1 MFKQMPQNIS
11 TFGADI
17 DGVIYLIYA
26 IVGFFFVA
34 MEGYLVYAVVRYRR
48 REGVKAEYGTGET
61 WREMRCVVA
70 LVVVVTILDFVI
82 DLRGADVWAKVKQNM
97 PTEGVHIRVEAQQFA
112 WTFVYPGADGLF
124 NTKDDLS
131 VPRILHVPVNTKIRV
146 TLTSKDV
153 IHSFCIPETRLKQD
167 IMPGREID
175 AWFEV
180 TRTGTFSIVC
190 AELCG
195 LGHTKMLGVLEVHD
209 AAGYE
214 RWIAETTKELL
225 E

>member
-1 MFKQMPQNIS
+1 MFDKLPQNIS

-17 DGVIYLIYA
+17 DGLIYLIYA
-26 IVGFFFVA
+26 ITGFFFLV

-48 REGVKAEYGTGET
+48 RDGAKASYLTGET
-61 WREMRCVVA
+61 WREMRWVVA
-70 LVVVVTILDFVI
+70 LVVAVTILDFVI
-82 DLRGADVWAKVKQNM
+82 DFRGADVWAKVKQDM
-97 PTEGVHIRVEAQQFA
+97 PAAGVHVRVEAQQFA
-112 WTFVYPGADGLF
+112 WTFVHPGSDGRL
-124 NTKDDLS
+124 NTADDLS
-131 VPRILHVPVNTKIRV
+131 VPRVLHVPVNVKIRV

-153 IHSFCIPETRLKQD
+153 IHSFCIPEARLKQD

-175 AWFEV
+175 AWFEA
-180 TRTGTFSIVC
+180 TRTGTFSVVC

-214 RWIAETTKELL
+214 RWIAETAKELL